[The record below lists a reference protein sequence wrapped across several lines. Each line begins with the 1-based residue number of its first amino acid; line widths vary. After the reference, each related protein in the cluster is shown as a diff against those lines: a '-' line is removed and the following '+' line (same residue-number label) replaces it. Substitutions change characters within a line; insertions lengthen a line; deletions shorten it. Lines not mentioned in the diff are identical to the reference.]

1 METKRALVCTHT
13 MPEFDR
19 EGGSRRVFHFL
30 EFLRW
35 GGWTVSFA
43 AENGRGGERYAR
55 TLQQMGIATYTLIN
69 PWHGGREAVIKFE
82 RLIGTAQFDLVLFAF
97 WTCAENYTAR
107 VRQLSP
113 GSIVV
118 VDSVDIHFL
127 RESRRVFCDP
137 NSNGHSQTL
146 SAEYAERMRRE
157 LNAYAASDAVFTV
170 STKEAD
176 LVNDLMGRSLAFAIP
191 DTEDADISPV
201 TPSDRR
207 GMLFVGNF
215 RHPPNAHA
223 VEYLCENIVPQLPS
237 ESLARHPIQ
246 IVGNDPTEAVLESCA
261 QHENVQ
267 LIGWVPSVVPYLERA
282 RVSLVPLR
290 YGAGTKRKLMQ
301 SLMTGTPSVS
311 TSVGIEGLNLGHN
324 LHLLV
329 ADDDALFAAS
339 IIRLL
344 EDDELW
350 RRLAEQGRKFIQ
362 SVHGRETVLERFSV
376 VLGQITNR
384 LVNQPIFWEE
394 LQDDPISEFDSV
406 LDESLC
412 RSVLRGGRYG
422 GFCNIAGAE
431 TDFTVKSE
439 NMREDIV
446 STVSSSINRHR
457 QLVCALSVALFN
469 HPNATLATIAD
480 CLRRQ
485 SRKTYIAEKHSV
497 LWRFLR
503 EHLDPDLLVSS
514 EYFGSNYDSGK
525 LVGDTLHQDL
535 EASSFRDAEFDVV
548 ITQDVFEHIPD
559 AIAAETEVMR
569 ILKPGGVYCFS
580 VPFLPYE
587 NHDLILAARKSD
599 GSIDHLADP
608 QYHEDP
614 VRPDEGVLVYR
625 IFSFSDMKKRF
636 ESSGHQF
643 KSFRFWSKPLG
654 ILGDNGWVHI
664 VRKRNSAASSGADAG
679 LWGMEH
685 ADGGRGF
692 PSTAGTHAD
701 PDSSRRDP
709 S

>member
-35 GGWTVSFA
+35 DGWTVSFA

-55 TLQQMGIATYTLIN
+55 TLQQMGIATYTLNN

-246 IVGNDPTEAVLESCA
+246 IVGNDPTDAVLESCA
-261 QHENVQ
+261 RHENVQ

-282 RVSLVPLR
+282 RVSLIPLR

-311 TSVGIEGLNLGHN
+311 TSVGIEGLNLEHN

-362 SVHGRETVLERFSV
+362 GVHGRETVLERFSV

-384 LVNQPIFWEE
+384 LVN
-394 LQDDPISEFDSV
+394 
-406 LDESLC
+406 
-412 RSVLRGGRYG
+412 
-422 GFCNIAGAE
+422 
-431 TDFTVKSE
+431 
-439 NMREDIV
+439 
-446 STVSSSINRHR
+446 
-457 QLVCALSVALFN
+457 
-469 HPNATLATIAD
+469 
-480 CLRRQ
+480 
-485 SRKTYIAEKHSV
+485 
-497 LWRFLR
+497 
-503 EHLDPDLLVSS
+503 
-514 EYFGSNYDSGK
+514 
-525 LVGDTLHQDL
+525 
-535 EASSFRDAEFDVV
+535 
-548 ITQDVFEHIPD
+548 
-559 AIAAETEVMR
+559 
-569 ILKPGGVYCFS
+569 
-580 VPFLPYE
+580 
-587 NHDLILAARKSD
+587 
-599 GSIDHLADP
+599 
-608 QYHEDP
+608 
-614 VRPDEGVLVYR
+614 
-625 IFSFSDMKKRF
+625 
-636 ESSGHQF
+636 
-643 KSFRFWSKPLG
+643 
-654 ILGDNGWVHI
+654 
-664 VRKRNSAASSGADAG
+664 
-679 LWGMEH
+679 
-685 ADGGRGF
+685 
-692 PSTAGTHAD
+692 
-701 PDSSRRDP
+701 
-709 S
+709 